1 LQADLEKTLSSL
13 VSSELA
19 LFNELALLVEKE
31 EECVLKEDMECLL
44 EVLQE
49 KQDVISRQ
57 EKIHEGWSS
66 ISSSFGLSEGR
77 DGPSFWSRLGELL
90 GEGADDLK
98 ASLSVIRDV
107 AGKVLEQEIR
117 VQGLLEKHV
126 DSLRNQMARV
136 SRGKKALQGYSKAG
150 GV

>member
-1 LQADLEKTLSSL
+1 MQADLEKTLSSL

-31 EECVLKEDMECLL
+31 EECVLQEDMERLL
-44 EVLQE
+44 DVLQE

-57 EKIHEGWSS
+57 EKIHEGWRS
-66 ISSSFGLSEGR
+66 ISSSLGLSEGR
-77 DGPSFWSRLGELL
+77 DGLSFWSHLGELL
-90 GEGADDLK
+90 GEGASDLK

-107 AGKVLEQEIR
+107 AGKVLEQETR

-126 DSLRNQMARV
+126 DSLRSQMVRA

>member
-1 LQADLEKTLSSL
+1 
-13 VSSELA
+13 
-19 LFNELALLVEKE
+19 
-31 EECVLKEDMECLL
+31 
-44 EVLQE
+44 
-49 KQDVISRQ
+49 
-57 EKIHEGWSS
+57 
-66 ISSSFGLSEGR
+66 
-77 DGPSFWSRLGELL
+77 SRLGELL

-107 AGKVLEQEIR
+107 AGNVLEQEIR

-126 DSLRNQMARV
+126 DSLRSQMAQV